1 MISKRISYICDDYEQ
16 IENYDKAIADTE
28 NMWICHHR
36 KELDEN
42 GHRLYTMQ
50 QLKDENLYFHRPP
63 EELIF
68 LTNSEHWKLHM
79 NEEQKERL
87 RSHQLNLWKD
97 ADKLRDVKAK
107 AKKRR
112 DDGLNLV
119 NIEQLSSKSAYRDYQ
134 RLQHRIWYDKN
145 RDNWNLYNYIKKLN
159 LKTIDELEAL
169 INKHKNCIMMH
180 EKTGN
185 DKRVEK
191 LKKYIELIQKVL
203 DERINSIVKNNEGV
217 NE

>member
-1 MISKRISYICDDYEQ
+1 MISKRISYICEDFEN
-16 IENYDKAIADTE
+16 IENYEQAIADTE

-36 KELDEN
+36 LELDEE
-42 GHRLYTMQ
+42 GHRLNTMQ
-50 QLKDENLYFHRPP
+50 QLKAKNMYYHRPS

-68 LTNSEHWKLHM
+68 LTNSDHWKLHM
-79 NEEQKERL
+79 NEEQKKRL
-87 RSHQLNLWKD
+87 SKHQKKLWKS
-97 ADKLRDVKAK
+97 ADKLREVKAK
-107 AKKRR
+107 AKQRR
-112 DDGLNLV
+112 DEGLNLV